1 MISSFIN
8 SHPTILKNNFYTLIY
23 NNNYRYTMSNL
34 LNPNPTI
41 YSVSK
46 IQRNSTFDDDED
58 VVDEFDSLE
67 IFGNYNKIKIFL
79 IHYNTY
85 I

>member
-1 MISSFIN
+1 
-8 SHPTILKNNFYTLIY
+8 
-23 NNNYRYTMSNL
+23 MSNL